1 MKSPVLFLIILSF
14 FVSCTGN
21 SDGDTIDI
29 TNNITTDIVEVD
41 SVEIKRL
48 TAETAKSA
56 EEIAALEEVRIQ
68 AEKDSI
74 EQVANKLAVGEK
86 RKAAE
91 AAKSVSIPISEL
103 PVSQPV
109 VKTAPRPTAKPKSK
123 PAPKKAPKISFVK
136 KSHNFGT
143 ITEGDVI
150 KYEFEY
156 TNTGTADL
164 VITDASASCG
174 CTAPGF
180 SFFPL
185 EPGLSSAISVTYNS
199 KNKLGAQRPEITIKT
214 NGYPSTHVLRLEG
227 VVEK

>member
-14 FVSCTGN
+14 FVSCAGN
-21 SDGDTIDI
+21 SDADTTDT
-29 TNNITTDIVEVD
+29 TNNATNVNVAEVD
-41 SVEIKRL
+41 SVEIKKL
-48 TAETAKSA
+48 ADETTATEAA
-56 EEIAALEEVRIQ
+56 EIAALEKERIQ

-74 EQVANKLAVGEK
+74 DQADKKMAEAKAKKAKEEK

-91 AAKSVSIPISEL
+91 AAKSVSIPISDL

-109 VKTAPRPTAKPKSK
+109 VKQAPR
-123 PAPKKAPKISFVK
+123 KAPILSFVTK
-136 KSHNFGT
+136 NYNFGT

-164 VITDASASCG
+164 VIKDASASCG

-199 KNKLGAQRPEITIKT
+199 KNKLGAQRPQITIKT
-214 NGYPSTHVLRLEG
+214 NGYPSTHVLTLEG